1 MGEGVN
7 IQVILCWLLGHKFLS
22 WQSGSHAKI
31 CEKCGK
37 IEFKFRREE

>member
-1 MGEGVN
+1 VGAGVN
-7 IQVILCWLLGHKFLS
+7 IQDAICWLLGHKFVP
-22 WQSGSHAKI
+22 WQTGAHAKI